1 MRQTARENGPCAL
14 IALVCSA
21 ALAWLGLSSFAW
33 SDYESEARPAF
44 EALAH
49 GHLTQFL
56 RLSPAYGGSLIERG
70 PFALIPNLWGG
81 GQLAVYRAVAL
92 PCLLAVALLGICLAA
107 RMRAEGRPAFARAL
121 ALMICVANPLT
132 LRALELGHP
141 EDLLGAALCIGA
153 VLLAGSDRPLSAGV
167 MLGLAVANKEWALL
181 AAGPVLLALAP
192 GRRRLTCAAA
202 SFAIAALVLAP
213 LVLVGSGGFAASA
226 RASASTS
233 AAIFHPWQLWWFFGH
248 HVQHA
253 SGVAAASSL
262 GYRVGPGW
270 ASTISHPLILLVG
283 FVLSAALW
291 LREHRGPARRTTLR
305 ASLLALALLLLLR
318 CLLDTWD
325 TSYYALPFL
334 LALLAWE
341 VRGEHARPPVLA
353 AAATVI
359 ASLGFLWLP
368 QHASADFQA
377 VFFLLWSLPLA
388 IGLGMRLFAPLTAT
402 RIGQLG
408 RVSHSGR
415 VRRAATA

>member
-1 MRQTARENGPCAL
+1 MRQAARENGPCAL
-14 IALVCSA
+14 IALA
-21 ALAWLGLSSFAW
+21 ACAMLAWLGLSSFAW

-44 EALAH
+44 EALVH

-56 RLSPAYGGSLIERG
+56 RLAPTYGGSLIERA

-92 PCLLAVALLGICLAA
+92 PCLVALALLGVCLAA

-141 EDLLGAALCIGA
+141 EELLGAALCIGA
-153 VLLAGSDRPLSAGV
+153 VLLAGKERPLSSGV

-181 AAGPVLLALAP
+181 AVGPVLLALAP
-192 GRRRLTCAAA
+192 GRRRLACAAT
-202 SFAIAALVLAP
+202 SLAIAVLVLAP
-213 LVLVGSGGFAASA
+213 LVLVGAGGFTASA
-226 RASASTS
+226 RAGASTN
-233 AAIFHPWQLWWFFGH
+233 AAIFHPWQIWWFFGH
-248 HVQHA
+248 HDPHA
-253 SGVAAASSL
+253 SGVAAATGL
-262 GYRVGPGW
+262 DYRLGPGW
-270 ASTISHPLILLVG
+270 TGAISHPLILAVG
-283 FVLSAALW
+283 FLLSAGLW
-291 LREHRGPARRTTLR
+291 LRERRGPGRRTTLR

-325 TSYYALPFL
+325 TGYYALPFL

-341 VRGEHARPPVLA
+341 VRGEHARSPVLA

-359 ASLGFLWLP
+359 ASLSFLWLP

-377 VFFLLWSLPLA
+377 AFFLLWSLPLA
-388 IGLGMRLFAPLTAT
+388 IGLGIRLLAPLTAS

-408 RVSHSGR
+408 RVRQVGR